1 MDATNSDP
9 PRVVAF
15 RQKFTWT
22 TAQRTRLGE
31 VFQSSKFITQRMI
44 NELAAELGVS
54 QMKVELYFRKKR
66 YYETKKAEKERERM
80 RKNKRNL
87 SGPQN
92 VLIPAIPAIP
102 MGVANNGP
110 PIAVNPTWGVAHY
123 GAPMNWGNYP
133 CEMATP
139 PAMPSQN
146 QTMLGFD
153 PLGYGELYN
162 AHVGFYNAPPHA
174 PVAQSAMNWN
184 RGFIGYQHGYQ
195 PPAYAG
201 QVSDM
206 GFRWVLTHSLK
217 ELRSGQQAMAM
228 EKFKMVVEV

>member
-1 MDATNSDP
+1 MMDAANSDP
-9 PRVVAF
+9 PQVVAF

-31 VFQSSKFITQRMI
+31 VFTSSKFITQRMI

-87 SGPQN
+87 SGPQATN
-92 VLIPAIPAIP
+92 VLIPAIPAMP
-102 MGVANNGP
+102 MGMAAHGINNGP
-110 PIAVNPTWGVAHY
+110 PIAVNPTLSVAHY

-133 CEMATP
+133 WEMATP
-139 PAMPSQN
+139 PAMPMQN
-146 QTMLGFD
+146 QPMLGFD
-153 PLGYGELYN
+153 PLGYGGLFN

-174 PVAQSAMNWN
+174 PPAQSAMNCN

-195 PPAYAG
+195 PPVHAG
-201 QVSDM
+201 QVIQPATCTCNGIC
-206 GFRWVLTHSLK
+206 GFWGNNNYFYH
-217 ELRSGQQAMAM
+217 
-228 EKFKMVVEV
+228 